1 MNENQF
7 EELLA
12 LRWKRRLNE
21 AEQMQVD
28 AWLASHP
35 AERARWEAEVSAS
48 RAFHELPTTPAL
60 SNFMARVWQQID
72 QEERR
77 AAPGAARWPGW
88 LRWPSLAQQ
97 FAVLALVCALTAML
111 LHERRARTPAQLA
124 RSVEQVAPLAR
135 VPDLA
140 WLKDFEAI
148 SRLSQPG
155 ADLELLAAFEQ
166 TR

>member
-1 MNENQF
+1 MNANQF

-28 AWLASHP
+28 LWLASHP
-35 AERARWEAEVSAS
+35 AERARWETEVSTS
-48 RAFHELPTTPAL
+48 RAFHELPTNPAP

-77 AAPGAARWPGW
+77 EPPVTARWPGW
-88 LRWPSLAQQ
+88 FRWPSLAQQ
-97 FAVLALVCALTAML
+97 FAVLAMVCALTAL
-111 LHERRARTPAQLA
+111 VLQQRRARTPAQLA

-135 VPDLA
+135 MPDLA
-140 WLKDFEAI
+140 LLKDFEAI

-166 TR
+166 SR

>member
-48 RAFHELPTTPAL
+48 RAFHELPTTPAP

-77 AAPGAARWPGW
+77 AAAVAARWPSW

-97 FAVLALVCALTAML
+97 FAVLALVCALTAIL
-111 LHERRARTPAQLA
+111 LHQRRTRIPAQLA

>member
-48 RAFHELPTTPAL
+48 RAFHELPTTPAP

-77 AAPGAARWPGW
+77 AAPVAARWPGW
-88 LRWPSLAQQ
+88 LRWPSPAQQ
-97 FAVLALVCALTAML
+97 FAVLALVCALTAIL
-111 LHERRARTPAQLA
+111 LHQRRTRIPAQLA

>member
-48 RAFHELPTTPAL
+48 RAFHELPATPVP
-60 SNFMARVWQQID
+60 SNLMARVWQQID

-77 AAPGAARWPGW
+77 AAPVAARWPGW

-97 FAVLALVCALTAML
+97 FAVLALVCALTAMW
-111 LHERRARTPAQLA
+111 LHQRRTRTPAQLA